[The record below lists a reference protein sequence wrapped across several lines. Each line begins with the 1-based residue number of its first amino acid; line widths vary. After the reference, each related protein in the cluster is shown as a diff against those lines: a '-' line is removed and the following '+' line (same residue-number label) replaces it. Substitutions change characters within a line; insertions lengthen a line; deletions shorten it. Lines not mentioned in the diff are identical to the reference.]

1 MPLFNGFPVYSDY
14 SVVVDSIGLSID
26 FIGVLTLAVG
36 IILSLSIYLSSFFT
50 KSKRPI
56 SSYSFLR
63 FNLGRTILL
72 GLEFFVAGDIIRSIA
87 TPPTFNSV
95 LILAMIVA
103 IRAFLSWEFE
113 KRTEAYNVLNSK
125 DIQKE

>member
-1 MPLFNGFPVYSDY
+1 MSLFYNFSSQFNYPVI
-14 SVVVDSIGLSID
+14 VDSIGLSID
-26 FIGVLTLAVG
+26 FIGVVTLAIGV
-36 IILSLSIYLSSFFT
+36 ILSLSIYLSSFIT
-50 KSKRPI
+50 KSKKPI
-56 SSYSFLR
+56 PSYSYLR

-95 LILAMIVA
+95 FILAVIVA

-113 KRTEAYNVLNSK
+113 KRTEAYNAVNGINS
-125 DIQKE
+125 QKE

>member
-1 MPLFNGFPVYSDY
+1 VPLFYNFPSQFNYPVI
-14 SVVVDSIGLSID
+14 VDSIGLSID
-26 FIGVLTLAVG
+26 FIGVVTLAVG
-36 IILSLSIYLSSFFT
+36 VILSLSIYLSSFIT
-50 KSKRPI
+50 KSNKPI
-56 SSYSFLR
+56 PSYSYLR

-95 LILAMIVA
+95 FILAVIVA

-113 KRTEAYNVLNSK
+113 KRTEVYNAISNSGSG
-125 DIQKE
+125 KE

>member
-1 MPLFNGFPVYSDY
+1 MPLFNTFSLQFNYP
-14 SVVVDSIGLSID
+14 VVVDSIGLSID
-26 FIGVLTLAVG
+26 FIGVITLAFGV
-36 IILSLSIYLSSFFT
+36 ILSLSIYLSSFIT
-50 KSKRPI
+50 KSKKPI
-56 SSYSFLR
+56 PSYSYLR

-95 LILAMIVA
+95 FILAIIVA

-113 KRTEAYNVLNSK
+113 KRTEAYNALNGNSSHR
-125 DIQKE
+125 E